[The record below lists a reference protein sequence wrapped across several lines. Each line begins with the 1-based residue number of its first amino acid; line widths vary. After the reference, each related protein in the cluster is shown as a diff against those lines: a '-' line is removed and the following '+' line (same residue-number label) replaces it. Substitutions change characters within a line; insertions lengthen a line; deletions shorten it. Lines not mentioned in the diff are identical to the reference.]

1 MPKGLTRVAVLK
13 GVCNLSEAKL
23 RNLLSPA
30 RSEGMSSEPT
40 IGAFLRE
47 ARTAKG
53 LNQKEIADLVG
64 VSTAQ
69 WSRIE
74 SDINRP
80 SRETLKKTSAY
91 LGVPFQKLVMLSG
104 YSTLKTDNS
113 LYNKLGE
120 VIDTDG
126 IINSIFRT
134 DSDLLDCL
142 SNLEEIGTSEN
153 VRCLTLLLR
162 LMRKEVSMASSENEN
177 DEFFRTSFSAL
188 KKFIINSY
196 AGIV

>member
-1 MPKGLTRVAVLK
+1 M
-13 GVCNLSEAKL
+13 SEAKL

-30 RSEGMSSEPT
+30 RSAEMSSEPT

-47 ARTAKG
+47 ARIAKG
-53 LNQKEIADLVG
+53 FNQKEIADLVG

-91 LGVPFQKLVMLSG
+91 LGVPFYKLVMLSG
-104 YSTLKTDNS
+104 YSALKTDHTM
-113 LYNKLGE
+113 YNKAGE
-120 VIDTDG
+120 VIDTEG
-126 IINSIFRT
+126 IIDSIFRT

-142 SNLEEIGTSEN
+142 GNFEEIGTSEN
-153 VRCLTLLLR
+153 VRCLMLLLR
-162 LMRKEVSMASSENEN
+162 LMRKEVVTASSENEN
-177 DEFFRTSFSAL
+177 DEFFRTSFIAL
-188 KKFIINSY
+188 KEFIINSY
-196 AGIV
+196 AGVV